1 MRWWPRLKNSQNLE
15 HVAYVPQ
22 ARIATVDALGA
33 GLVRSSATGG
43 LDPAGHRRI
52 GPVPPTVFVCSEL
65 LES

>member
-1 MRWWPRLKNSQNLE
+1 MSWWPRLKKSQSLE
-15 HVAYVPQ
+15 RVTYMLQ

-33 GLVRSSATGG
+33 GLVRSSATVG

-65 LES
+65 LE